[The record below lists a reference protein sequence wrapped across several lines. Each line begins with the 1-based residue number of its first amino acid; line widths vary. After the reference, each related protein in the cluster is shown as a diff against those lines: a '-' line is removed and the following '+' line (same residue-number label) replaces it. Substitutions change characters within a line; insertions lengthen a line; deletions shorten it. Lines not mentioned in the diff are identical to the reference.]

1 MSPSSGA
8 APAIT
13 PTQSVGGHC
22 RAIWGPFSQTHA
34 AAPALADAPTERV
47 YEPVVPL
54 EVSSAEPVT
63 PWSAR
68 GAPSAIF
75 AEDPNVNVL
84 SPFRAYHSWN
94 HPVTVP
100 TRYTAPGTGGPFQP
114 PIHAGRG

>member
-54 EVSSAEPVT
+54 EVSSAEPVA

-94 HPVTVP
+94 HPRRDLQDNARHP
-100 TRYTAPGTGGPFQP
+100 LSR
-114 PIHAGRG
+114 